1 MVTAWR
7 YSSWVDL
14 VQLETLWVMVPRIW
28 ISFFFPICVGYRI
41 HYATSRHFAKIFG
54 HHNHQLTSWDPG
66 QGNRV
71 PGFEFSFASQSD
83 LRGIAQKTPLSIR
96 L

>member
-1 MVTAWR
+1 MGYGAAHLNLILFSR
-7 YSSWVDL
+7 LALAIAFIMLLLD
-14 VQLETLWVMVPRIW
+14 TLQ
-28 ISFFFPICVGYRI
+28 
-41 HYATSRHFAKIFG
+41 KIFG
-54 HHNHQLTSWDPG
+54 HHNHQLTSWEPG